1 MQLLHSMLFSR
12 LIQPR
17 TCSDIHIESRSTHIT
32 SWVCRGHG
40 TYVEVRPNMLLQY
53 LITARC
59 LQDHGSTAR
68 VSVLCVWTSILQSG
82 SSREHNGNL
91 HSTCRVHPFIVAD
104 YVLILQRDLS
114 WAFGSFAWEW
124 PLMTTSILGVATRE
138 GQPIWME
145 VDSVEGSSQLRLLPG
160 GGRALS
166 HRP

>member
-1 MQLLHSMLFSR
+1 MQLLHSVPFSM
-12 LIQPR
+12 LIQHC
-17 TCSDIHIESRSTHIT
+17 TCSDRRIGSRSTHIAPC
-32 SWVCRGHG
+32 VCWRHG
-40 TYVEVRPNMLLQY
+40 TYVEVRPNLLLQH
-53 LITARC
+53 LITARS
-59 LQDHGSTAR
+59 LQDHGSSAR
-68 VSVLCVWTSILQSG
+68 VSILCVWTSIFQSG